1 VPLHGDRGLRVTGA
15 ESLQKLLA
23 GNERFAGGR
32 GRARR
37 HRPELAS
44 GQAPIAAVLACADS
58 RVSPEVVLDQD
69 LGDVFA
75 VRVAGNTA
83 DEPVVLGSIEYAV
96 DVLGVPLVLV
106 LGHDGCGAVAAAI
119 ESVGG
124 APPARGHVPALVTP
138 IVEVARATGA
148 GAPADGALLA
158 AVRENVR
165 RQAARLAASGAVL
178 APAMAAGRL
187 VVAGACY
194 SPADGTV
201 EVLTPTA
208 SR

>member
-1 VPLHGDRGLRVTGA
+1 MTGA
-15 ESLQKLLA
+15 ESLQRLLD

-37 HRPELAS
+37 HRPELAG

-58 RVSPEVVLDQD
+58 RVAPEVVLDQD

-96 DVLGVPLVLV
+96 EVLDVPLVLV

-119 ESVGG
+119 ESLGG
-124 APPARGHVPALVTP
+124 APPARGHMPALVAP
-138 IVEVARATGA
+138 IAEVARAAGA
-148 GAPADGALLA
+148 GAPGDGALPA

-178 APAMAAGRL
+178 APAVAAGRL